1 MDNSQDFIIRN
12 KPAYLIIFTLIIVL
26 SVLCALALIIL
37 SASGFISGNTG
48 WYFLSIPAFFCL
60 ISLFGIYTCI
70 KEAFS
75 LKDGVFTY
83 VKAIKKT
90 QSVKAE
96 DISSVSFRYQGFYYK
111 IEFKDKNGNIPLAF
125 LDEGTVLQGN
135 YLINALNH
143 FKIPYKFF

>member
-96 DISSVSFRYQGFYYK
+96 DISSVSFRYKGFY
-111 IEFKDKNGNIPLAF
+111 
-125 LDEGTVLQGN
+125 
-135 YLINALNH
+135 
-143 FKIPYKFF
+143 